1 MMLLVQEVETLSFAR
16 LRVACFVC
24 CVFDRNLTMRTNT
37 TATTTAETTTA
48 GATATTDRQ
57 R

>member
-37 TATTTAETTTA
+37 TATTTTTTTA